1 MNVDL
6 NPSNADYTVNKIK
19 AHINDRL
26 HMDSYPPLNENDIT
40 SSLNAPGCPAISDLA
55 DAIFA
60 TATVS

>member
-40 SSLNAPGCPAISDLA
+40 SSLNAPGCPAISDSE

-60 TATVS
+60 TATES